1 MVGKRTRARIL
12 CDDLGREWELKM
24 FCDDLGSVDTLDDV
38 CSVPATDLLLIHFP
52 SH

>member
-1 MVGKRTRARIL
+1 MVGKRTRAKIL

-24 FCDDLGSVDTLDDV
+24 FGNDLGSVDKLDDV
-38 CSVPATDLLLIHFP
+38 CSVPAIDLLLIHFP